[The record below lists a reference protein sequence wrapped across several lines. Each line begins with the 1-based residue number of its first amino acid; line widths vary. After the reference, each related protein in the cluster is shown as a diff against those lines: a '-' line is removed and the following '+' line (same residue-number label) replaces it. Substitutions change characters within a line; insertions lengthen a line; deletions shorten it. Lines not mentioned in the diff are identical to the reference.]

1 MIKTPI
7 ITALFF
13 TWFSFL
19 PFNKS
24 EPKKELESY
33 LARITYYSNDSRW
46 GNKVA
51 CQSSKKAKE
60 GITVAAHPDFGF
72 GTKIIIP
79 ELKDKIGDGEFEVQD
94 RGPAVTKKVASRGKA
109 YVFDVYVS
117 SKNKINKYAAVK
129 PEYMKVYVVK
139 P

>member
-1 MIKTPI
+1 MFKTAIVILLLTGSSLSCYNRNEP
-7 ITALFF
+7 
-13 TWFSFL
+13 
-19 PFNKS
+19 PKQVKS
-24 EPKKELESY
+24 Y
-33 LARITYYSNDSRW
+33 VARITYYSNDSKW

-79 ELKDKIGDGEFEVQD
+79 ELKDKIGNGEFKVQD

-109 YVFDVYVS
+109 YVFDIYVNNRRKI
-117 SKNKINKYAAVK
+117 SKFASTK